1 MNGALVTGP
10 GARIVTGALVTP
22 PPPVKGALVP
32 SARDSIAATM
42 RRTGPDGGFTGP
54 LPPKNYYHEA
64 VLADT
69 PALFWTFDESSGNYA
84 DASGNG
90 HVGTAAATI
99 VRVPGRITG
108 GLAVNGDAQ
117 TAMVTTPN
125 SAALNTAPLTF
136 EFWWRHGGAVGQY
149 GMTVIKTS
157 DGNWQDGYGAYWQS
171 ANLQFFH
178 SSYGMTLAPPV
189 APPANTW
196 MHYAYSVDAAGVGVL
211 IENGAQV
218 GTHTYTVAGVAVPG
232 PFGVFDNGVAGG
244 ALNNGDVD
252 CVAVYPKVLTPAQ
265 VLAHYN
271 AASM

>member
-1 MNGALVTGP
+1 MDVRRPSARRPGRHRHRGARDARVHDLRRARRAYRNAYPARANRVAHRRQSGMGFARHRPRRTHYHVPRRRRHRDRRNHPAVNGALVTGP

-157 DGNWQDGYGAYWQS
+157 DGNWQDGY
-171 ANLQFFH
+171 
-178 SSYGMTLAPPV
+178 
-189 APPANTW
+189 
-196 MHYAYSVDAAGVGVL
+196 
-211 IENGAQV
+211 
-218 GTHTYTVAGVAVPG
+218 
-232 PFGVFDNGVAGG
+232 
-244 ALNNGDVD
+244 
-252 CVAVYPKVLTPAQ
+252 
-265 VLAHYN
+265 
-271 AASM
+271 